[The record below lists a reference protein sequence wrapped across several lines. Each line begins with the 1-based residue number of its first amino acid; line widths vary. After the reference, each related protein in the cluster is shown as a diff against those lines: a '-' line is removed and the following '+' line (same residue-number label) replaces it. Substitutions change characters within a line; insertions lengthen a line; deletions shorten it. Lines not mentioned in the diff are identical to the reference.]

1 MRAMRAMLSA
11 VIFLAT
17 GLGVAWAAD
26 DKPSGES
33 LFNRYCVSCHPGG
46 GNIMTPQRTLFR
58 IDRESR
64 GLKTTAE
71 LVRFIR
77 HPSGRMPKFDRGQ
90 LSDKE
95 AEKIG
100 AYVIST
106 FK

>member
-1 MRAMRAMLSA
+1 MPSA

-17 GLGVAWAAD
+17 ALGVAWATD
-26 DKPSGES
+26 GKPSGES

-58 IDRESR
+58 IDRDSR
-64 GLKTTAE
+64 GLRKPADI
-71 LVRFIR
+71 VRFIR

-95 AEKIG
+95 AEMIG
-100 AYVIST
+100 QYIIST